1 MANVNALY
9 KSVQVTYSIM
19 FILGVVSLNLKS
31 AKKKLVKRASGFKAV
46 VLNIYLLHNMQLE
59 FGNKTV

>member
-1 MANVNALY
+1 MANVNALC

-31 AKKKLVKRASGFKAV
+31 AKKKLIKRASGFKAI
-46 VLNIYLLHNMQLE
+46 VLNIYLLQIS
-59 FGNKTV
+59 G